1 MRVLLALVTL
11 ATLVGARMRTSP
23 PQNGGA
29 AAPANAAPAN
39 DVDMLP
45 DVSSGSVRLRPG
57 SAAADVA
64 GGDVPPPSD
73 DAATVD
79 VVAGGGVRTNPYP
92 YSSSSSDGERG
103 PPILR
108 ANPAT
113 RVARVVAGL
122 PTTQE
127 DIEDYLGLVTRSNPV
142 VIFSKSYCPYC
153 KRAKDAL
160 TRASSQTLRS
170 SGPLIVELDSLPSAQ
185 ASTVQVRVP

>member
-1 MRVLLALVTL
+1 MRVLLTLVTL
-11 ATLVGARMRTSP
+11 STLVGARMRTSP
-23 PQNGGA
+23 PRNGGA
-29 AAPANAAPAN
+29 AAPAN
-39 DVDMLP
+39 DVDML
-45 DVSSGSVRLRPG
+45 L
-57 SAAADVA
+57 
-64 GGDVPPPSD
+64 PSD

-79 VVAGGGVRTNPYP
+79 AIAGGGVRTNPYP
-92 YSSSSSDGERG
+92 YSPSSSDGERG

-127 DIEDYLGLVTRSNPV
+127 DLEDFLGLVTRSNPV

>member
-57 SAAADVA
+57 SAAAD
-64 GGDVPPPSD
+64 
-73 DAATVD
+73 
-79 VVAGGGVRTNPYP
+79 VAGGGVRTNPYP